1 MLQTDNSIRGKVMR
15 ELIARVASDNLIGRK
30 FKSGELRKKMTEPE
44 WRVPEFYNLR
54 VIEEKNCRLELL
66 ECEIKN
72 ERLVL
77 LQLHGGGYIGGMR
90 NAYRSFAGLY
100 SELGRGM
107 SVLTVDYRVAP
118 EHPYPAALDDTVKFY
133 VWAKQRYPA
142 ALEDAITGYNWL
154 LQAGWQ
160 EHEIVVAGDSAGG
173 GLALALCMY
182 LKNQNRKLP
191 AGLICMSPWTDLTQ
205 SGASYDFNYER
216 DPLFGNTRDSL
227 IYSKDYIQD
236 EDPTNPYISPLYGN
250 FSGFPPMLI
259 QVGSYEM
266 LLSDSELVAE
276 KAKRAGCKVRLSV
289 YEGMFHIFQ
298 MAMLM
303 IPESKHAWQ
312 EIGRFLDIMEHH
324 LPAEHLDEE
333 DKEIES
339 KFGEVEYE

>member
-118 EHPYPAALDDTVKFY
+118 EHPYPAAL
-133 VWAKQRYPA
+133 
-142 ALEDAITGYNWL
+142 EDAITGYNWL

-160 EHEIVVAGDSAGG
+160 EHEIVVAGRFRRRRTGTGTLHVSEESEPETSGG
-173 GLALALCMY
+173 ADLYVALD
-182 LKNQNRKLP
+182 R
-191 AGLICMSPWTDLTQ
+191 S
-205 SGASYDFNYER
+205 
-216 DPLFGNTRDSL
+216 DP
-227 IYSKDYIQD
+227 
-236 EDPTNPYISPLYGN
+236 
-250 FSGFPPMLI
+250 
-259 QVGSYEM
+259 
-266 LLSDSELVAE
+266 
-276 KAKRAGCKVRLSV
+276 VRCIV
-289 YEGMFHIFQ
+289 
-298 MAMLM
+298 
-303 IPESKHAWQ
+303 
-312 EIGRFLDIMEHH
+312 
-324 LPAEHLDEE
+324 
-333 DKEIES
+333 
-339 KFGEVEYE
+339 

>member
-118 EHPYPAALDDTVKFY
+118 EHPYPAAL
-133 VWAKQRYPA
+133 
-142 ALEDAITGYNWL
+142 EDAITGYNWL

-191 AGLICMSPWTDLTQ
+191 AGLICMSPWTNLTQ

>member
-1 MLQTDNSIRGKVMR
+1 MSRKTVSMIGNLTRDMMSDVMETSLKKPIQTGEFRKNPVEPAWRCPAEYIYELVKTEQFVM
-15 ELIARVASDNLIGRK
+15 EYLKPKQAVTG
-30 FKSGELRKKMTEPE
+30 
-44 WRVPEFYNLR
+44 R
-54 VIEEKNCRLELL
+54 VI
-66 ECEIKN
+66 
-72 ERLVL
+72 
-77 LQLHGGGYIGGMR
+77 LQLHGGGYIGPMK
-90 NAYRSFAGLY
+90 NIYRRFAVKYSQISFGAD
-100 SELGRGM
+100 
-107 SVLTVDYRVAP
+107 VLTPDYRVAP
-118 EHPYPAALDDTVKFY
+118 EHP
-133 VWAKQRYPA
+133 YPA

-154 LQAGWQ
+154 LQQGWQ

-173 GLALALCMY
+173 GLVLALCMY

-191 AGLICMSPWTDLTQ
+191 AGLICMSPWTDMTQ

-276 KAKRAGCKVRLSV
+276 KAKHAGCKVRLSV

-312 EIGRFLDIMEHH
+312 EIGRFLDIIENH
-324 LPAEHLDEE
+324 LPTEHLDEE

>member
-1 MLQTDNSIRGKVMR
+1 
-15 ELIARVASDNLIGRK
+15 
-30 FKSGELRKKMTEPE
+30 
-44 WRVPEFYNLR
+44 
-54 VIEEKNCRLELL
+54 
-66 ECEIKN
+66 
-72 ERLVL
+72 
-77 LQLHGGGYIGGMR
+77 MR

-118 EHPYPAALDDTVKFY
+118 EHP
-133 VWAKQRYPA
+133 YPA

>member
-1 MLQTDNSIRGKVMR
+1 M
-15 ELIARVASDNLIGRK
+15 
-30 FKSGELRKKMTEPE
+30 
-44 WRVPEFYNLR
+44 PEFYNLR

-118 EHPYPAALDDTVKFY
+118 EHPYPAAL
-133 VWAKQRYPA
+133 
-142 ALEDAITGYNWL
+142 EDAITGYNWL

-205 SGASYDFNYER
+205 SGASYDLTMNGIHCLEHPGQL
-216 DPLFGNTRDSL
+216 DLQQGL
-227 IYSKDYIQD
+227 H
-236 EDPTNPYISPLYGN
+236 
-250 FSGFPPMLI
+250 SG
-259 QVGSYEM
+259 
-266 LLSDSELVAE
+266 
-276 KAKRAGCKVRLSV
+276 
-289 YEGMFHIFQ
+289 
-298 MAMLM
+298 
-303 IPESKHAWQ
+303 
-312 EIGRFLDIMEHH
+312 
-324 LPAEHLDEE
+324 
-333 DKEIES
+333 
-339 KFGEVEYE
+339 